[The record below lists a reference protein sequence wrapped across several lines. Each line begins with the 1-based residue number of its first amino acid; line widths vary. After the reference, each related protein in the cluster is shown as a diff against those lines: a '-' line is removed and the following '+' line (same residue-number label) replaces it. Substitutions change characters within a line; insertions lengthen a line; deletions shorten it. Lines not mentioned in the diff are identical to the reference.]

1 MNASI
6 ASRRILRAAIA
17 ACLAASLA
25 VTGLS
30 TSNAAPNRAELDAAR
45 ERLQELEKDFE
56 IVVEEYNLVNAE
68 YESLQKQ
75 IAETSE
81 KVATLEK
88 HMVTTEDE
96 AVAIAVQIYKSGGS
110 TGSLEA
116 VLSSKSL
123 AEMDTSI
130 EYLQTSQEAQAEVFE
145 RLDAANQELNVELD
159 RLEEQRAK
167 ADEARDRVLA
177 LKAEIDE
184 KIASQQDEIAELNE
198 KIERAE
204 ARKRRRE
211 AAAARAAAEEA
222 GRPAPP
228 TPSSIPAPSSIPN
241 VEATNPN
248 AQRAVDAALSQIGK
262 PYVYAAAGPDSY
274 DCSGLTMW
282 AWAQAGVSLPHNSG
296 AQYAATPRIDS
307 SDLEPGDLLFF
318 GSPIHHVSMYIGNG
332 QMVEAPYTGQYVRV
346 VSIGRSDYVGAG
358 RPGI

>member
-1 MNASI
+1 MNVSI
-6 ASRRILRAAIA
+6 AQRRIFRAAMA
-17 ACLAASLA
+17 ACLVASLA
-25 VTGLS
+25 VAGLT
-30 TSNAAPNRAELDAAR
+30 TSNAAPNKAELNAAR

-75 IAETSE
+75 IADTSE

-123 AEMDTSI
+123 ADMDTSI

-145 RLDAANQELNVELD
+145 RLDTANKELNVELD
-159 RLEEQRAK
+159 RLEAQRAK

-177 LKAEIDE
+177 LKAEIEE
-184 KIASQQDEIAELNE
+184 KVASQQDEIAELNE
-198 KIERAE
+198 KIERAD
-204 ARKRRRE
+204 ARKRARE
-211 AAAARAAAEEA
+211 LAAARAAAREA
-222 GRPAPP
+222 GTPAPP
-228 TPSSIPAPSSIPN
+228 PPGTIPT
-241 VEATNPN
+241 VHATNAN
-248 AQRAVDAALSQIGK
+248 AQVAVDAALSQVGK
-262 PYVYAAAGPDSY
+262 PYVYAASGPDSY

-296 AQYAATPRIDS
+296 MQYAATAHVAQ
-307 SDLEPGDLLFF
+307 SDWQPGDLLVF
-318 GSPIHHVSMYIGNG
+318 GSPIHHVAMYIGGG
-332 QMVEAPYTGQYVRV
+332 QMVEAPYTGEYVRV
-346 VSIGRSDYVGAG
+346 VSAYRSDYVGAG

>member
-17 ACLAASLA
+17 ACLVASLA

-30 TSNAAPNRAELDAAR
+30 TSNAAPNRAELGAAR

-81 KVATLEK
+81 RVATLEK
-88 HMVTTEDE
+88 RMVTTEAD

-116 VLSSKSL
+116 VLSAKSL
-123 AEMDTSI
+123 AEMDTNI
-130 EYLQTSQEAQAEVFE
+130 EYLQSSQEARAEVFE
-145 RLDAANQELNVELD
+145 RLDAANKELTVELD

-167 ADEARDRVLA
+167 ADEARHRALA
-177 LKAEIDE
+177 LKAEIEE

-204 ARKRRRE
+204 ARKRARE
-211 AAAARAAAEEA
+211 LAAARAAAREA
-222 GRPAPP
+222 GTPAPP
-228 TPSSIPAPSSIPN
+228 PPGTIPTVHAS
-241 VEATNPN
+241 NPN
-248 AQRAVDAALSQIGK
+248 AQKAVDAALSQVGK

-282 AWAQAGVSLPHNSG
+282 AWAQTGVSLPHNSG

-307 SDLEPGDLLFF
+307 SDLQPGDLLFF
-318 GSPIHHVSMYIGNG
+318 GSPIHHVSMYIGSG

-346 VSIGRSDYVGAG
+346 VSIDRSDYVGAG

>member
-17 ACLAASLA
+17 TCLVASLA

-81 KVATLEK
+81 TVATLEK
-88 HMVTTEDE
+88 RMVTTEED

-123 AEMDTSI
+123 AEMDTNI

-145 RLDAANQELNVELD
+145 RLDAANKELNVELD
-159 RLEEQRAK
+159 RLEEQRSE
-167 ADEARDRVLA
+167 ADEARDRALA
-177 LKAEIDE
+177 LKAEIEE
-184 KIASQQDEIAELNE
+184 KIASQQGEIAELNE

-228 TPSSIPAPSSIPN
+228 PPSSIPN

-296 AQYAATPRIDS
+296 MQYAATAHVAQ
-307 SDLEPGDLLFF
+307 SDWQPGDLLVF
-318 GSPIHHVSMYIGNG
+318 GSPIHHIAMYIGGG
-332 QMVEAPYTGQYVRV
+332 QMVEAPYTGEYVRV
-346 VSIGRSDYVGAG
+346 VSAYRSDYVGAG